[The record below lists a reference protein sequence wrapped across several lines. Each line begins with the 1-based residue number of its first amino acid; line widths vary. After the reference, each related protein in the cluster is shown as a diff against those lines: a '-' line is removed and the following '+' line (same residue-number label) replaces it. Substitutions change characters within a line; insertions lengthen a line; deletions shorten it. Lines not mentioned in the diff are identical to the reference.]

1 MKLRVMYHAL
11 SALSA
16 IGRRQARHGFRSM
29 ADCQRWEDKLRDILL
44 PRAGDEDS

>member
-11 SALSA
+11 SA
-16 IGRRQARHGFRSM
+16 IGRRQARQGFRSM
-29 ADCQRWEDKLRDILL
+29 ADCQRWEDKLRDLLL